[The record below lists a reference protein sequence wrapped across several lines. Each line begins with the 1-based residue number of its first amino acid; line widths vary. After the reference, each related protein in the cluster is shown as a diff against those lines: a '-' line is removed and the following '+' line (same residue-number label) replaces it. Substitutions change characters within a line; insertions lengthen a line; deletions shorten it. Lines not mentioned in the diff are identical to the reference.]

1 MCGLSV
7 CNSTQLL
14 TADRLNM
21 LDQVVV
27 TLERFISQSHLDGN
41 SLNTDTT
48 QKNKKNVEFSIFKK
62 VRSTREV
69 ERPFTQAYLP
79 LFLPS

>member
-1 MCGLSV
+1 MFKPFIDLLITGKWRGIQRMCGLSV

-27 TLERFISQSHLDGN
+27 TMERFISQSHLDGN
-41 SLNTDTT
+41 NLWPITIL
-48 QKNKKNVEFSIFKK
+48 QFNKLKVGVQFSF
-62 VRSTREV
+62 
-69 ERPFTQAYLP
+69 
-79 LFLPS
+79 

>member
-1 MCGLSV
+1 MFRPFIDLLIYTFTGKWRGIQRMCGLSV

-27 TLERFISQSHLDGN
+27 TMERFISQSHLDGN
-41 SLNTDTT
+41 NL
-48 QKNKKNVEFSIFKK
+48 
-62 VRSTREV
+62 
-69 ERPFTQAYLP
+69 
-79 LFLPS
+79 

>member
-1 MCGLSV
+1 MCGITI

-27 TLERFISQSHLDGN
+27 TLERFISQSHLDG
-41 SLNTDTT
+41 D
-48 QKNKKNVEFSIFKK
+48 
-62 VRSTREV
+62 
-69 ERPFTQAYLP
+69 
-79 LFLPS
+79 